1 MEPLSLSS
9 KVALEEATA
18 RYQKHVHQ
26 AMPYL
31 TSRGI
36 SLDTAERFRLGV
48 VPADPIT
55 GHEQYVGRLAI
66 PSLGVGDKPYG
77 IRFRSLNGEEPKYMG
92 LSGSTVRLFNLRAVV
107 SASDSI
113 HITEGELDT
122 VILEQAGYSAVGVPG
137 ANSWKRHHPRLFA
150 GFGKVFIWGDGDKAG
165 QQFSRSVFESID
177 TGIVVGMNPGQD
189 VNELFLNEGEAGL
202 HRALGLDDE

>member
-18 RYQKHVHQ
+18 RYQKNVHQ

-31 TSRGI
+31 ANRGI
-36 SLDTAERFRLGV
+36 SQDTAERFRLGV
-48 VPADPIT
+48 VADPIT
-55 GHEQYVGRLAI
+55 GHEAYLGRLAI
-66 PSLGVGDKPYG
+66 PSLGANDAPYAL
-77 IRFRSLNGEEPKYMG
+77 RFRAINSEEPKYMG
-92 LSGSTVRLFNLRAVV
+92 LSGATVRLFNLRAVV
-107 SASDSI
+107 SAGDSI
-113 HITEGELDT
+113 HITEGELDA

-150 GFGKVFIWGDGDKAG
+150 GFNRVFIWGDGDKAG
-165 QQFSRSVFESID
+165 QQFSRTVFDSID
-177 TGIVVGMNPGQD
+177 TGIIVAMNPGQD
-189 VNELFLNEGEAGL
+189 VTDLFLAEGEAGL